1 MANREFYVSIEK
13 DEDGILVGEVPQ
25 LKGCYTQGKTIDKLM
40 TNMKEVIALC
50 LEDQDVDL
58 PKFVG
63 IQKIEI

>member
-1 MANREFYVSIEK
+1 
-13 DEDGILVGEVPQ
+13 
-25 LKGCYTQGKTIDKLM
+25 M
-40 TNMKEVIALC
+40 TNMKEVIGLC

>member
-1 MANREFYVSIEK
+1 
-13 DEDGILVGEVPQ
+13 
-25 LKGCYTQGKTIDKLM
+25 M
-40 TNMKEVIALC
+40 TNMEEVIALC